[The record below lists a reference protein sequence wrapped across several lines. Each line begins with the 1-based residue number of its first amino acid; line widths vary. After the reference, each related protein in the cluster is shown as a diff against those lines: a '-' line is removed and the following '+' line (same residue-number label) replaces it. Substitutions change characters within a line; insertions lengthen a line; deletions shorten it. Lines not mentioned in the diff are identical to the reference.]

1 MTPRE
6 AFELG
11 VTLDKALDK
20 FGKLQKFR
28 SQPYTPP
35 YPAPKP
41 EDVRPEDL
49 KKVLSNFVDI
59 LTEPG
64 RQLHAAEEE
73 IKQQL
78 TKGTLLGV
86 GFVPPR
92 SVTDTPTAI
101 PSDLWA
107 LAKFNYDKS
116 EIQSGSLK
124 FENVRIAKLPANEQV
139 TQPAPVGNVYS
150 FSRKPRRPVGRPTSQ
165 DKIREAYEELKAS
178 DDIDFAKPMS
188 HAYPLIQDRLAAK
201 YNTDKGFKDEAVR
214 KAISDD
220 FHLTVQAHKSA
231 RKL

>member
-1 MTPRE
+1 MTPQE

-35 YPAPKP
+35 YPMPKP

-49 KKVLSNFVDI
+49 QKVFSNFVDT
-59 LTEPG
+59 LAEPG
-64 RQLHAAEEE
+64 RQRHAAEEE

-78 TKGTLLGV
+78 TKGKLLGV
-86 GFVPPR
+86 GFISPR
-92 SVTDTPTAI
+92 SVNDAPTAI

-124 FENVRIAKLPANEQV
+124 FENVRIAKLPANKQV
-139 TQPAPVGNVYS
+139 TQPATINNVYS
-150 FSRKPRRPVGRPTSQ
+150 FSTKTRRPVGRPTSR
-165 DKIREAYEELKAS
+165 DKIKEAYEELKAEGG
-178 DDIDFAKPMS
+178 IDFTKPMT
-188 HAYPLIQDRLAAK
+188 HAYPLIQARLAAK
-201 YNTDKGFKDEAVR
+201 HKTDRGFKDEAVR

-220 FHLTVQAHKSA
+220 FHSTAHAHKSA